1 MIYLYELYKSVQT
14 RVFGELF
21 YPVSQR
27 EQINFIFNDNERTL
41 CLSFNIKRSK
51 TTAKLSE
58 NS

>member
-1 MIYLYELYKSVQT
+1 MIYLYELYKLVQT
-14 RVFGELF
+14 RAFGELF

-27 EQINFIFNDNERTL
+27 EQINFIFNDNERTF